1 MTAKTVMS
9 QEEVTNAR
17 NAGEI
22 VSVETGR
29 ELLQIR
35 IMNGSGTGPEA
46 GLGRIPKLSGTNT
59 AELEPKMSTFTA
71 TMGREA
77 PRRDTP
83 SQPAMH
89 ADAPDTLLTI
99 AS

>member
-77 PRRDTP
+77 PRDPP
-83 SQPAMH
+83 SLPAMH
-89 ADAPDTLLTI
+89 ADAPSTRGTI